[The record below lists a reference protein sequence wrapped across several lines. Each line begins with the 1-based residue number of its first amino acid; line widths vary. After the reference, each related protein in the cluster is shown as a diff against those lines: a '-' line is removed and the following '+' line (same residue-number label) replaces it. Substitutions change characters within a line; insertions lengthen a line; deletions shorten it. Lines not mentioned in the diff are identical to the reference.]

1 MQSFLTSRDG
11 HNMLIR
17 TRNHYYSTDSSK
29 RVHSRQH
36 SKGPHSSTYPC
47 LPIAVTIRLTVWA
60 ILSFSIIINI
70 IPSLALRGWKR
81 KVVYY
86 CFFFIILFSSPPF
99 FFFFVFEETIVLWWS
114 ISILSSYLFNC
125 FISNMSGGTWL
136 RGCLSACVSVAQYI
150 RFRPAGK
157 YRWCFLSLTNLCT
170 P

>member
-1 MQSFLTSRDG
+1 MSSACLIWGRPQGLKKPREYFRVIPPSSSISSSSNNMTCSFPFCHERDG

-17 TRNHYYSTDSSK
+17 TRNHYYSTYSSK
-29 RVHSRQH
+29 RGHSRQH

-86 CFFFIILFSSPPF
+86 CSFYHPF
-99 FFFFVFEETIVLWWS
+99 FFPSL
-114 ISILSSYLFNC
+114 LLH
-125 FISNMSGGTWL
+125 L
-136 RGCLSACVSVAQYI
+136 RGDYCSMMEY
-150 RFRPAGK
+150 
-157 YRWCFLSLTNLCT
+157 
-170 P
+170 